1 MKECIY
7 KLEKYLHKIITVFQ
21 KTIELSTDENE
32 IKIISLKVA
41 EKEFLQIFLLK
52 TVNFCLV
59 PQSLDLVKKKP
70 KMLETILNPRQ
81 ILKVIQIIHRKAL
94 RTPVIL
100 AFKIPNFIRLFENI
114 N

>member
-1 MKECIY
+1 MKECLY
-7 KLEKYLHKIITVFQ
+7 KLEKYLHKIKTVFQ
-21 KTIELSTDENE
+21 KTIKLTTDKNE

-70 KMLETILNPRQ
+70 KMLETILNLRQ

-100 AFKIPNFIRLFENI
+100 AFKIPNFHQVI
-114 N
+114 